1 MHEMKR
7 MITVIMIVQFLIYF
21 GFSMII
27 PVIPEIVTE
36 LNASTTHMGWL
47 LAIYSLASFLS
58 APYFG
63 RLSDKFGRR
72 KILLYGL
79 FAFAFSFFIF
89 GIFID
94 NLFILYISRILGGA
108 ASGALYTA
116 TTSMV
121 ADITTR
127 ETRTKYMGLVGMS
140 IGMGFIFGPGI
151 GGLLAEVSL
160 SLAYFMTTFVILA
173 TLIFSI
179 FKIKETYQPT
189 TIVRKNI
196 TLPTEYFLQPV
207 GILLVC
213 TFLIMLINSGMESTF
228 QLLGIERINITPAE
242 MGVLFFI
249 GGIFNAIVQGGV
261 IRRLKDGQEM
271 PFMLIGQAFTLIAF
285 IMLPFMNG
293 LIYAGFCIVFLM
305 VGNALVRTLITS
317 QITKEAEAH
326 EMGRMTATTYSM
338 DSLGRIIGP
347 ISFNLLFIITPG
359 VPFWFGAGLTIFAT
373 FFIFQYYR
381 KRKRVAL

>member
-1 MHEMKR
+1 MKR

-63 RLSDKFGRR
+63 RLSDRFGRR

-94 NLFILYISRILGGA
+94 NLFVLYISRILGGA

-127 ETRTKYMGLVGMS
+127 ETRTKFMGLVGMS

-173 TLIFSI
+173 TLVFSI
-179 FKIKETYQPT
+179 FKIKETYKPT
-189 TIVRKNI
+189 TSVRKNI

-213 TFLIMLINSGMESTF
+213 TFLVMLINSGMESTF
-228 QLLGIERINITPAE
+228 QLLGIERIDITPAQ
-242 MGVLFFI
+242 MGILFFI
-249 GGIFNAIVQGGV
+249 GGIFNAGVQGG
-261 IRRLKDGQEM
+261 IIGRLKNGQEYPVM
-271 PFMLIGQAFTLIAF
+271 IIGQAMALAAF
-285 IMLPFMNG
+285 VMLPFMPN
-293 LIYAGFCIVFLM
+293 LLYAGVCIVLLM
-305 VGNALVRTLITS
+305 SGNAFVKTLLTS
-317 QITKEAEAH
+317 QITKEGEQH
-326 EMGRMTATTYSM
+326 EMGRLTSTTYSL
-338 DSLGRIIGP
+338 DSLGRIFGP
-347 ISFNLLFIITPG
+347 LVFNYLFVITAG
-359 VPFWFGAGLTIFAT
+359 LPFWVGAALTIFST
-373 FFIFQYYR
+373 YFIFQYYR
-381 KRKRVAL
+381 KRRRMA

>member
-1 MHEMKR
+1 ML
-7 MITVIMIVQFLIYF
+7 IQFLIYF

-36 LNASTTHMGWL
+36 LEASTIHMGWL
-47 LAIYSLASFLS
+47 LAVYSLASFLS
-58 APYFG
+58 APFFG
-63 RLSDKFGRR
+63 RLSDKYGRR

-79 FAFAFSFFIF
+79 FAFALSFFIF
-89 GIFID
+89 GVFID
-94 NLFILYISRILGGA
+94 NLFVLYISRILGGA

-127 ETRTKYMGLVGMS
+127 ETRTKYMGLVGMA

-151 GGLLAEVSL
+151 GGLLAGISL
-160 SLAYFMTTFVILA
+160 SLAYYMTTFVILV
-173 TLIFSI
+173 TLVVAIL
-179 FKIKETYQPT
+179 KIKETYHPT
-189 TIVRKNI
+189 TSVRKDI
-196 TLPTEYFLQPV
+196 TLPTEYLLQPV

-213 TFLIMLINSGMESTF
+213 TFLIMFINSGMESTF
-228 QLLGIERINITPAE
+228 QLLGIERISITPAE

-261 IRRLKDGQEM
+261 IRRLKDGQEL
-271 PFMLIGQAFTLIAF
+271 PFMIAGQVFTLIAF

-293 LIYAGFCIVFLM
+293 LFYAGVCIVLLM

-317 QITKEAEAH
+317 QITKEAQAD
-326 EMGRMTATTYSM
+326 EMGRITSTTYSM
-338 DSLGRIIGP
+338 DSLGRIFGP
-347 ISFNLLFIITPG
+347 LVFNALFLITPG
-359 VPFWFGAGLTIFAT
+359 MPFWFGAAVTVFAT

-381 KRKRVAL
+381 KRKRVM